1 MKRYI
6 KPEATVVEIELQSMM
21 AASPGMEIKDTVVNS
36 DMGKEHNPMPGFDIW
51 GDDEE

>member
-21 AASPGMEIKDTVVNS
+21 AASDLVIKDKEVDS
-36 DMGKEHNPMPGFDIW
+36 DMGKGHNPMPGFDIW
-51 GDDEE
+51 GDEEE